1 MEIKKKLPIT
11 LVTGFL
17 GAGKTQ
23 LLRQWIMDHPE
34 LKFGLVENEFGKG
47 VVEQERLSQDK
58 IEWFES
64 TEGCLCCQI
73 QGDLIPLLKKMI
85 DQNQVEQL
93 DHLFIETTGLAD
105 PAPLIQTLL
114 SPGPWRE
121 SFELNHAFT
130 VIDGFFFEKQFQDL
144 GENSELIRQILATP
158 MAVLSKTDLITV
170 EKRKGIT
177 QQILEL
183 NPEIEIVDNDL
194 TFAAIQNKRS
204 YSLKTIENDWTRNFQ
219 LIKQSS
225 AKSFSLNRT
234 ATTHGQAP
242 HQHSD
247 IQTFTIEV
255 EGELDPRVFELFLNV
270 TFAQNPTG
278 ILRTKGILAFQNQ
291 SQKVLFQGVYDR
303 FEFDLG
309 RDWESSD
316 IKLNQMVIIGAKTQK
331 ELWQKGLQNC
341 LARK

>member
-23 LLRQWIMDHPE
+23 LLRKWILEHPE

-47 VVEQERLSQDK
+47 DIEQERLSQDK

-73 QGDLIPLLKKMI
+73 QGDLVPLLKKMI

-114 SPGPWRE
+114 SPGPWRDF
-121 SFELNHAFT
+121 FELNHAFT
-130 VIDGFFFEKQFQDL
+130 MVDSFFFEKQSMDL
-144 GENSELIRQILATP
+144 GENSELFRQILSTP
-158 MAVLSKTDLITV
+158 MAVLSKIDLISPV
-170 EKRKGIT
+170 QKESIT
-177 QQILEL
+177 QKILEL
-183 NPEIEIVDNDL
+183 NPEIEIHDNNISFS
-194 TFAAIQNKRS
+194 TIQKKNS
-204 YSLKTIENDWTRNFQ
+204 FSLKTIEKDWSQNFQ
-219 LIKQSS
+219 RIKQSPK
-225 AKSFSLNRT
+225 KSFMLNNT
-234 ATTHGQAP
+234 ASSHRSQQ

-247 IQTFTIEV
+247 IQTFSLEL

-278 ILRTKGILAFQNQ
+278 SLRTKGILCFENQ
-291 SQKVLFQGVYDR
+291 AQRVLLQGVYDR

-309 RDWESSD
+309 RAWETSE
-316 IKLNQMVIIGAKTQK
+316 KRLNQMVIIGAKNQK